1 MSIIGRNKRFFF
13 FEEIYIYIYFVSLSK
28 GRAQPLEVNS
38 VSLQEVF
45 PQNFIPR
52 FLLFQVLAEL
62 MRPWISFLKKRRLG
76 WLVSFNLLLEEVGFG
91 ADPPFPF
98 SYC

>member
-13 FEEIYIYIYFVSLSK
+13 FEEIYIYIYILFLSLKVELSPWK
-28 GRAQPLEVNS
+28 LILSPFKKYFLRILF
-38 VSLQEVF
+38 L
-45 PQNFIPR
+45 

-62 MRPWISFLKKRRLG
+62 LRPWISFLKKRRLG

-91 ADPPFPF
+91 AVPPFPF